1 MPHLWF
7 FAALLAAALWGYSYA
22 TTGRILESGMPIS
35 LWLLA
40 YTGTASVIY
49 LFMSLH
55 DGAFGSIRTVMRG
68 GNGVWFWVITSVFAA
83 VVANFLITY
92 SISQKNATIA
102 SLIEISYPFFTLL
115 FAWLLFREVHL
126 TWATA
131 SGAVL
136 VLAGIGLIYLKG

>member
-7 FAALLAAALWGYSYA
+7 FAALAAAALWGYSYA

-40 YTGTASVIY
+40 YTGTASIIY

-55 DGAFGSIRTVMRG
+55 DGAFGSIRTVMRA

-126 TWATA
+126 TWATM